1 MSNKR
6 RRKSF
11 RLFWHICGFAA
22 GIILAAIGLTSFLL
36 VCLSI
41 YGARNES
48 HALALSGIFGFLGV
62 MVLLLFLLGAKI
74 TRDTFRS
81 MRDHSLDDVDLD
93 KEPWM
98 ANEEW
103 RKRRIVHRIGMVPAV
118 HVLWILA
125 SIILVGVS
133 IFAVLTV
140 PISVLATALLISCG
154 IVIALGCLY
163 RYLKEKNV
171 AIGLRGIVP
180 LIFFLP
186 ALIVLPGSAF
196 GLFSPEM
203 KGLLELV
210 AGIIMVCGVAVIF
223 VYLYLK
229 KRKFGISICHLKTL
243 PAFVGGA
250 LEAEIEI
257 DFPKVKTGLP
267 ELPEGPVE
275 VELLNLELTGRNTIV
290 RWMTNSAIQPH
301 TLIRP
306 GDGTLRIPVEI
317 RIPDEAKEKMA
328 KKTFWTGSLW
338 KLEIRAPFPGVDYA
352 SGFIVPV
359 YLPRSEPDPPQK
371 PG

>member
-1 MSNKR
+1 MSSKR
-6 RRKSF
+6 QRKFF

-22 GIILAAIGLTSFLL
+22 GIILAAIGMASFILI
-36 VCLSI
+36 CLFI
-41 YGARNES
+41 YEARNNS
-48 HALALSGIFGFLGV
+48 HVWALSGIFGFLGV
-62 MVLLLFLLGAKI
+62 IVLLLFLLGAKI
-74 TRDTFRS
+74 ARDTLRS
-81 MRDHSLDDVDLD
+81 MRDRSLDDVDLD
-93 KEPWM
+93 KQPWM
-98 ANEEW
+98 VNEEW

-118 HVLWILA
+118 HVLWILV

-133 IFAVLTV
+133 IYAVLTV

-163 RYLKEKNV
+163 RYIKEKNV
-171 AIGLRGIVP
+171 EISLRGVVP
-180 LIFFLP
+180 LIFSLP
-186 ALIVLPGSAF
+186 VLIMLPGSAF
-196 GLFSPEM
+196 GLFSPET
-203 KGLLELV
+203 KRLLELV
-210 AGIIMVCGVAVIF
+210 ACIIMFCGVAVIF

-257 DFPKVKTGLP
+257 DFPKIKTGLP

-275 VELLNLELTGRNTIV
+275 VELLNFEYTGRSTIV
-290 RWMTNSAIQPH
+290 HWRTSGTILPY

-317 RIPDEAKEKMA
+317 RIPDEAREKMA

-338 KLEIRAPFPGVDYA
+338 KLEVRAPFPGVDYA

-359 YLPRSEPDPPQK
+359 YLPQLDSEPLP
-371 PG
+371 